1 MHIEPGMVEASK
13 IGLSYVTA
21 GAAFA
26 LVAKMSIDHIK
37 ENGLLSLVIKAVL
50 STIAVF
56 VFFEVFP
63 HLPVGVSEVHLI
75 MGSTIFLLFGLAPA
89 AIGLAL
95 GLLVQGVFFAQFDL
109 PQYGMN
115 VTTLILPLM
124 AMSALASKI
133 VAPNTAYK
141 DLTYTQALKL
151 STTFQ
156 AGIVAWVA
164 FWAFYGQGFG
174 AEALTSVSLF
184 GAAYMSVILIEPIL
198 DLAILALVKSVS
210 TFSNTTI
217 FEKKLY
223 ATITKD

>member
-21 GAAFA
+21 GAALA

-37 ENGLLSLVIKAVL
+37 ENGVLSLIIKAVL

-56 VFFEVFP
+56 VFFEVLP
-63 HLPVGVSEVHLI
+63 HAPVGVSEVHLI

-95 GLLVQGVFFAQFDL
+95 GLLVQGLAFSQFDL

-115 VTTLILPLM
+115 VTTLIVPLM
-124 AMSALASKI
+124 AMSVLAKKI
-133 VAPNTAYK
+133 IAPNTAYK
-141 DLTYTQALKL
+141 DLTYTQTLKL
-151 STTFQ
+151 STTYQ

-174 AEALTSVSLF
+174 AEALSSVGLF
-184 GAAYMSVILIEPIL
+184 GAAYMSVIVIEPVF
-198 DLAILALVKSVS
+198 DLAVLALVKSIS
-210 TFSNTTI
+210 TFSNTKI
-217 FEKKLY
+217 FEKRLY
-223 ATITKD
+223 LTIKN

>member
-21 GAAFA
+21 GGAFA
-26 LVAKMSIDHIK
+26 LIGKMAFDHIK
-37 ENGLLSLVIKAVL
+37 ENGMLSLIIKAVL

-63 HLPVGVSEVHLI
+63 HHPIGVSEVHLI

-115 VTTLILPLM
+115 VTTLIVPLL
-124 AMSALASKI
+124 AMSALAKKI
-133 VAPNTAYK
+133 IAPNTAYK
-141 DLTYTQALKL
+141 DLSYVQALKL
-151 STTFQ
+151 STTYQ
-156 AGIVAWVA
+156 AGIVVWVA
-164 FWAFYGQGFG
+164 FWAVYGQGFG
-174 AEALTSVSLF
+174 AEALASVGLF
-184 GAAYMSVILIEPIL
+184 GAAYMSVILIEPVL
-198 DLAILALVKSVS
+198 DLAILALAKSFGS
-210 TFSNTTI
+210 LANTP
-217 FEKKLY
+217 FVEKRLY
-223 ATITKD
+223 ATVKTK

>member
-21 GAAFA
+21 GGAFA
-26 LVAKMSIDHIK
+26 LIGKLSLDHLK
-37 ENGLLSLVIKAVL
+37 ENGMLSLIIKAVL

-56 VFFEVFP
+56 VFFQVFP
-63 HLPVGVSEVHLI
+63 HAPVGVSEVHLI

-95 GLLVQGVFFAQFDL
+95 GLLIQGVFFAQFDL

-115 VTTLILPLM
+115 VTTLIIPMIAM
-124 AMSALASKI
+124 AVLARKI
-133 VAPNTAYK
+133 ITPNTAYK
-141 DLTYTQALKL
+141 DLTYTQTLKL
-151 STTFQ
+151 STTYQ

-174 AEALTSVSLF
+174 AEALASVGAF
-184 GAAYMSVILIEPIL
+184 GAAYMSVILIEPVL
-198 DLAILALVKSVS
+198 DLAVLALAKSIS
-210 TFSNTTI
+210 SFSNTTI
-217 FEKKLY
+217 FEKRLY
-223 ATITKD
+223 STIKN